1 MKILLAV
8 DGSEY
13 TRRMLD
19 YIATHKD
26 LFDPSHEYVALTVVA
41 PVPPRVRGYIDRD
54 TVEGYYREQ
63 AEEVLAPL
71 RERAAALGKTVRLEH
86 RVGHAPDVVAATASE
101 GQYDLLVMGSHGHS
115 PIGALMLGSTTA
127 RVLAHCTTPLLIVR

>member
-26 LFDPSHEYVALTVVA
+26 LFDPSHEYVLLTVVA

-54 TVEGYYREQ
+54 TVEGYYHDQ

-86 RVGHAPDVVAATASE
+86 RVGHAPDVVAATAAE

-115 PIGALMLGSTTA
+115 PMGALMLGSTTA